1 MSEITFIA
9 GGATAAQGFSATGEH
24 MGIRRNRTRRDVALI
39 VSEVPANAACVYTQ
53 NLVKGAPIL
62 VTQKHVENGIAQAV
76 ICNSGNA
83 NTCNANGIEIAE
95 GMCALVE
102 QYIGVKADD
111 VIVASTGVI
120 GQPMT
125 LEPFQKNFGKLADSL
140 EDTPAGGT
148 RAAEAI
154 MTTDTVSKEVAVR
167 FPLGGKMCKLG
178 GIAKGSGMI
187 APNMATMLCF
197 LTTDAAISSV
207 ALKRA
212 LTTVTAD
219 TFNMLS
225 VDGDTSTN
233 DMVSILA
240 NGMAGNAPIEA
251 CMGTDYEAFV
261 AALYKVCEKLCAI
274 MAKDGEGATKLLECE
289 VTGAKSTAA
298 AKLVAKAVIK
308 IHACS
313 RLRSSA
319 PTPTGAACC
328 APSAIAGA
336 DVDVTKVDVNFRSN
350 RGLIRRMPR
359 RRGRGVQRGDRQ
371 GDPHGRRDHRSGGP
385 QQRQRLR
392 HGLGLRPHLR
402 LRQDQR
408 RLPHLIAV
416 KERNP

>member
-39 VSEVPANAACVYTQ
+39 VSEVPASAACVYTQ

-83 NTCNANGIEIAE
+83 NTCNANGVEIAE

-102 QYIGVKADD
+102 KYIGVKAED

-125 LEPFQKNFGKLADSL
+125 LEPFEKNFGKLADSL

-178 GIAKGSGMI
+178 GISKGSGMI

-274 MAKDGEGATKLLECE
+274 MAKDGEGATKLLVCE

-308 IHACS
+308 STLLKAAIF
-313 RLRSSA
+313 
-319 PTPTGAACC
+319 GADANWGRVLC
-328 APSAIAGA
+328 AIGYAGA
-336 DVDVTKVDVNFRSN
+336 DVDVSKVDVNFRSN
-350 RGLIRRMPR
+350 RGLIPVC
-359 RRGRGVQRGDRQ
+359 RGGAGVAFSEETAKEILMDDEITVQVALKSGSATAKAWGCDLTYDYVKINGDYRT
-371 GDPHGRRDHRSGGP
+371 
-385 QQRQRLR
+385 
-392 HGLGLRPHLR
+392 
-402 LRQDQR
+402 
-408 RLPHLIAV
+408 
-416 KERNP
+416 

>member
-62 VTQKHVENGIAQAV
+62 VTLRDVEIGIAQAV

-83 NTCNANGIEIAE
+83 NTCNANGVEIAE

-102 QYIGVKADD
+102 KYIGVKAED

-178 GIAKGSGMI
+178 GISKGSGMI

-225 VDGDTSTN
+225 IDGDTSTN

-240 NGMAGNAPIEA
+240 NGMAGNTPIES
-251 CMGTDYEAFV
+251 CMGADYEAFV

-274 MAKDGEGATKLLECE
+274 MAKDGEGATKLLVCE

-308 IHACS
+308 STLLKAAIF
-313 RLRSSA
+313 
-319 PTPTGAACC
+319 GADANWGRVLC
-328 APSAIAGA
+328 AIGYAGA
-336 DVDVTKVDVNFRSN
+336 DVDVSKVDVNFRSN
-350 RGLIRRMPR
+350 RGLIPVC
-359 RRGRGVQRGDRQ
+359 RGGAGVAFSEETAKEILMDDEITVQVALNSGSATAKAWGCDLTYDYVKINGDYRT
-371 GDPHGRRDHRSGGP
+371 
-385 QQRQRLR
+385 
-392 HGLGLRPHLR
+392 
-402 LRQDQR
+402 
-408 RLPHLIAV
+408 
-416 KERNP
+416 

>member
-62 VTQKHVENGIAQAV
+62 VTQKHVENGVAQAV

-95 GMCALVE
+95 GMCSLVE
-102 QYIGVKADD
+102 QYIGVKAED

-167 FPLGGKMCKLG
+167 FPLGGKTCKLG

-197 LTTDAAISSV
+197 LTTDAAISPV

-233 DMVSILA
+233 DMVSIMA
-240 NGMAGNAPIEA
+240 NGMAGNTPIEA

-274 MAKDGEGATKLLECE
+274 MAKDGEGATKLLACE

-308 IHACS
+308 STLLKAAIF
-313 RLRSSA
+313 
-319 PTPTGAACC
+319 GADANWGRVLC
-328 APSAIAGA
+328 AIGYAGA
-336 DVDVTKVDVNFRSN
+336 DVDVSKVDVNFRSN
-350 RGLIRRMPR
+350 RGLIPVC
-359 RRGRGVQRGDRQ
+359 RGGAGVAFSEETAKEILMDDEITVQVALNSGSASAKAWGCDLTYDYVKINGDYRT
-371 GDPHGRRDHRSGGP
+371 
-385 QQRQRLR
+385 
-392 HGLGLRPHLR
+392 
-402 LRQDQR
+402 
-408 RLPHLIAV
+408 
-416 KERNP
+416 

>member
-167 FPLGGKMCKLG
+167 FPLGGKTCKLG

-240 NGMAGNAPIEA
+240 NGMAGNAPITGPGADYDALVEA
-251 CMGTDYEAFV
+251 LRYVCEYEAKMI
-261 AALYKVCEKLCAI
+261 AS
-274 MAKDGEGATKLLECE
+274 DGEGAGRL
-289 VTGAKSTAA
+289 VTCTVQGAASEEQAE
-298 AKLVAKAVIK
+298 LMAKAVVRSPLVKCAIFGTDANWGRVLCAVGYSGAEFDPKDVEVKFLSQAGELKVCAGGQGVPFDEDLAKKVLSEPEVVILVTLTAGDATCSCWGCDLTYDYVK
-308 IHACS
+308 INGDY
-313 RLRSSA
+313 RS
-319 PTPTGAACC
+319 
-328 APSAIAGA
+328 
-336 DVDVTKVDVNFRSN
+336 
-350 RGLIRRMPR
+350 
-359 RRGRGVQRGDRQ
+359 
-371 GDPHGRRDHRSGGP
+371 
-385 QQRQRLR
+385 
-392 HGLGLRPHLR
+392 
-402 LRQDQR
+402 
-408 RLPHLIAV
+408 
-416 KERNP
+416 

>member
-83 NTCNANGIEIAE
+83 NTCNANGVEIAE

-102 QYIGVKADD
+102 KYIGVKAED

-125 LEPFQKNFGKLADSL
+125 LEPFRKNFGKLADSL

-178 GIAKGSGMI
+178 GISKGSGMI

-197 LTTDAAISSV
+197 LTTDAAISPV

-225 VDGDTSTN
+225 IDGDTSTN

-240 NGMAGNAPIEA
+240 NGMAGNTPIES
-251 CMGTDYEAFV
+251 CMGADYEAFV

-274 MAKDGEGATKLLECE
+274 MAKDGEGATKLLVCE

-308 IHACS
+308 
-313 RLRSSA
+313 SA
-319 PTPTGAACC
+319 LLKAAIFGADANWGRVLC
-328 APSAIAGA
+328 AIGYAGA
-336 DVDVTKVDVNFRSN
+336 DVDVSKVDVNFRSN
-350 RGLIRRMPR
+350 RGLIPVC
-359 RRGRGVQRGDRQ
+359 RGGAGVAFSEETAKEILMDDEITVQVALNSGSATAKAWGCDLTYDYVKINGDYRT
-371 GDPHGRRDHRSGGP
+371 
-385 QQRQRLR
+385 
-392 HGLGLRPHLR
+392 
-402 LRQDQR
+402 
-408 RLPHLIAV
+408 
-416 KERNP
+416 

>member
-95 GMCALVE
+95 GMCSLVE
-102 QYIGVKADD
+102 QYIGVKAED

-167 FPLGGKMCKLG
+167 FPLGGKTCKLG

-233 DMVSILA
+233 DMVSIMA

-274 MAKDGEGATKLLECE
+274 MAKDGEGATKLLVCE

-308 IHACS
+308 STLLKAAIF
-313 RLRSSA
+313 
-319 PTPTGAACC
+319 GADANWGRVPC
-328 APSAIAGA
+328 AIGYAGA
-336 DVDVTKVDVNFRSN
+336 DVDVSKVDVNFRSN
-350 RGLIRRMPR
+350 RGLIPVC
-359 RRGRGVQRGDRQ
+359 RGGAGVAFSEETAKEILMDDEITVQVALNSGSATAKAWGCDLTYDYVKINGDYRT
-371 GDPHGRRDHRSGGP
+371 
-385 QQRQRLR
+385 
-392 HGLGLRPHLR
+392 
-402 LRQDQR
+402 
-408 RLPHLIAV
+408 
-416 KERNP
+416 

>member
-83 NTCNANGIEIAE
+83 NTCNANGVEIAE

-102 QYIGVKADD
+102 KYIGVKAED

-125 LEPFQKNFGKLADSL
+125 LEPFEKNFGKLADSL

-178 GIAKGSGMI
+178 GISKGSGMI

-274 MAKDGEGATKLLECE
+274 MAKDGEGATKLLVCE

-308 IHACS
+308 STLLKAAIF
-313 RLRSSA
+313 
-319 PTPTGAACC
+319 GADANWGRVLC
-328 APSAIAGA
+328 AIGYAGA
-336 DVDVTKVDVNFRSN
+336 DVDVSKVDVNFRSN
-350 RGLIRRMPR
+350 RGLIPVC
-359 RRGRGVQRGDRQ
+359 RGGAGVAFSEETAKEILMDDEITVQVALNSGSATAKAWGCDLTYDYVKINGDYRT
-371 GDPHGRRDHRSGGP
+371 
-385 QQRQRLR
+385 
-392 HGLGLRPHLR
+392 
-402 LRQDQR
+402 
-408 RLPHLIAV
+408 
-416 KERNP
+416 

>member
-39 VSEVPANAACVYTQ
+39 VSEVPASAACVYTQ

-83 NTCNANGIEIAE
+83 NTCNANGVEIAE

-102 QYIGVKADD
+102 KYIGVKAED

-178 GIAKGSGMI
+178 GISKGSGMI

-197 LTTDAAISSV
+197 LTTDAAISPV

-225 VDGDTSTN
+225 IDGDTSTN

-240 NGMAGNAPIEA
+240 NGMAGNTPIES
-251 CMGTDYEAFV
+251 CMGADYEAFV

-274 MAKDGEGATKLLECE
+274 MAKDGEGATKLLVCE

-308 IHACS
+308 STLLKAAIF
-313 RLRSSA
+313 
-319 PTPTGAACC
+319 GADANWGRVLC
-328 APSAIAGA
+328 AIGYAGA
-336 DVDVTKVDVNFRSN
+336 DVDVSKVDVNFRSN
-350 RGLIRRMPR
+350 RGLIPVC
-359 RRGRGVQRGDRQ
+359 RGGAGVAFSEETAKEILMDDEITVQVALNSGSATAKAWGCDLTYDYVKINGDYRT
-371 GDPHGRRDHRSGGP
+371 
-385 QQRQRLR
+385 
-392 HGLGLRPHLR
+392 
-402 LRQDQR
+402 
-408 RLPHLIAV
+408 
-416 KERNP
+416 

>member
-39 VSEVPANAACVYTQ
+39 VSEIPANAACVYTQ

-83 NTCNANGIEIAE
+83 NTCNANGVEIAE

-102 QYIGVKADD
+102 KYIGVKAED

-125 LEPFQKNFGKLADSL
+125 LEPFEKNFGKLADSL

-178 GIAKGSGMI
+178 GISKGSGMI

-197 LTTDAAISSV
+197 LTTDAAISPV

-225 VDGDTSTN
+225 IDGDTSTN

-240 NGMAGNAPIEA
+240 NGMAGNTPIES
-251 CMGTDYEAFV
+251 CMGADYEAFV

-274 MAKDGEGATKLLECE
+274 MAKDGEGATKLLVCE

-308 IHACS
+308 STLLKAAIF
-313 RLRSSA
+313 
-319 PTPTGAACC
+319 GADANWGRVLC
-328 APSAIAGA
+328 AIGYAGA
-336 DVDVTKVDVNFRSN
+336 DVDVSKADVNFRSN
-350 RGLIRRMPR
+350 RGLIPVC
-359 RRGRGVQRGDRQ
+359 RGGAGVAFSEETAKEILMDDEITVQVALNSGSATAKAWGCDLTYDYVKINGDYRT
-371 GDPHGRRDHRSGGP
+371 
-385 QQRQRLR
+385 
-392 HGLGLRPHLR
+392 
-402 LRQDQR
+402 
-408 RLPHLIAV
+408 
-416 KERNP
+416 

>member
-39 VSEVPANAACVYTQ
+39 VSEVPASAACVYTQ

-83 NTCNANGIEIAE
+83 NTCNANGVEIAE

-102 QYIGVKADD
+102 KYIGVKAED

-178 GIAKGSGMI
+178 GISKGSGMI

-197 LTTDAAISSV
+197 LTTDAAISPV

-225 VDGDTSTN
+225 IDGDTSTN

-274 MAKDGEGATKLLECE
+274 MAKDGEGATKLLACE

-308 IHACS
+308 STLLKAAIF
-313 RLRSSA
+313 
-319 PTPTGAACC
+319 GADANWGRVLC
-328 APSAIAGA
+328 AIGYAGA
-336 DVDVTKVDVNFRSN
+336 DVDVSKVDVNFRSN
-350 RGLIRRMPR
+350 RGLIPVC
-359 RRGRGVQRGDRQ
+359 RGGAGVAFSEETAKEILMDDEITVQVALNSGSATAKAWGCDLTYDYVKINGDYRT
-371 GDPHGRRDHRSGGP
+371 
-385 QQRQRLR
+385 
-392 HGLGLRPHLR
+392 
-402 LRQDQR
+402 
-408 RLPHLIAV
+408 
-416 KERNP
+416 

>member
-95 GMCALVE
+95 GMCSLVE
-102 QYIGVKADD
+102 QYIGVKAED

-120 GQPMT
+120 GQPMS
-125 LEPFQKNFGKLADSL
+125 LEPFRKNFGKLADSL

-167 FPLGGKMCKLG
+167 FPLGGKTCKLG

-197 LTTDAAISSV
+197 LTTDAAISPV

-240 NGMAGNAPIEA
+240 NGMAGNTPIES

-274 MAKDGEGATKLLECE
+274 MAKDGEGATKLLACE
-289 VTGAKSTAA
+289 VTGAKSTAT

-308 IHACS
+308 STLLKAAIF
-313 RLRSSA
+313 
-319 PTPTGAACC
+319 GADANWGRVLC
-328 APSAIAGA
+328 AIGYAGA
-336 DVDVTKVDVNFRSN
+336 DVDVSKVDVNFRSN
-350 RGLIRRMPR
+350 RGLIPVC
-359 RRGRGVQRGDRQ
+359 RGGAGVAFSEETAKEILMDDEITVQVALNSGSATAKAWGCDLTYDYVKINGDYRT
-371 GDPHGRRDHRSGGP
+371 
-385 QQRQRLR
+385 
-392 HGLGLRPHLR
+392 
-402 LRQDQR
+402 
-408 RLPHLIAV
+408 
-416 KERNP
+416 

>member
-83 NTCNANGIEIAE
+83 NTCNANGVEIAE

-102 QYIGVKADD
+102 KYIGVKAED

-125 LEPFQKNFGKLADSL
+125 LEPFEKNFGKLADSL

-178 GIAKGSGMI
+178 GISKGSGMI

-197 LTTDAAISSV
+197 LTTDAAISPV

-225 VDGDTSTN
+225 IDGDTSTN

-240 NGMAGNAPIEA
+240 NGMAGNTPIES
-251 CMGTDYEAFV
+251 CMGADYEAFV

-274 MAKDGEGATKLLECE
+274 MAKDGEGATKLLVCE

-308 IHACS
+308 STLLKAAIF
-313 RLRSSA
+313 
-319 PTPTGAACC
+319 GADANWGRVLC
-328 APSAIAGA
+328 AIGYAGA
-336 DVDVTKVDVNFRSN
+336 DVDVSKVDVNFRSN
-350 RGLIRRMPR
+350 RGLIPVC
-359 RRGRGVQRGDRQ
+359 RGGAGVAFSEETAKEILMDDEISVQVALNSGSATAKAWGCDLTYDYVKINGDYRT
-371 GDPHGRRDHRSGGP
+371 
-385 QQRQRLR
+385 
-392 HGLGLRPHLR
+392 
-402 LRQDQR
+402 
-408 RLPHLIAV
+408 
-416 KERNP
+416 

>member
-62 VTQKHVENGIAQAV
+62 VTQRHVENGIAQAV

-83 NTCNANGIEIAE
+83 NTCNANGVEIAE

-102 QYIGVKADD
+102 KYIGVKAED

-125 LEPFQKNFGKLADSL
+125 LEPFEKNFGKLADSL

-178 GIAKGSGMI
+178 GISKGSGMI

-197 LTTDAAISSV
+197 LTTDAAISPV
-207 ALKRA
+207 PLKRA

-225 VDGDTSTN
+225 IDGDTSTN

-240 NGMAGNAPIEA
+240 NGMAGNTPIES
-251 CMGTDYEAFV
+251 CMGADYEAFV

-274 MAKDGEGATKLLECE
+274 MAKDGEGATKLLVCE

-308 IHACS
+308 STLLKAAIF
-313 RLRSSA
+313 
-319 PTPTGAACC
+319 GADANWGRVLC
-328 APSAIAGA
+328 AIGYAGA
-336 DVDVTKVDVNFRSN
+336 DVDVSKVDVNFRSN
-350 RGLIRRMPR
+350 RGLIPVC
-359 RRGRGVQRGDRQ
+359 RGGAGVAFSEETAKEILMDDEITVQVALNSGSASAKAWGCDLTYDYVKINGDYRT
-371 GDPHGRRDHRSGGP
+371 
-385 QQRQRLR
+385 
-392 HGLGLRPHLR
+392 
-402 LRQDQR
+402 
-408 RLPHLIAV
+408 
-416 KERNP
+416 

>member
-39 VSEVPANAACVYTQ
+39 VSEVPANAACVYTL

-83 NTCNANGIEIAE
+83 NTCNANGVEIAE

-102 QYIGVKADD
+102 KYIGVKAED

-178 GIAKGSGMI
+178 GISKGSGMI

-197 LTTDAAISSV
+197 LTTDAAISPV

-225 VDGDTSTN
+225 IDGDTSTN

-240 NGMAGNAPIEA
+240 NGMAGNTPIES
-251 CMGTDYEAFV
+251 CMGADYEAFV

-274 MAKDGEGATKLLECE
+274 MAKDGEGATKLLVCE
-289 VTGAKSTAA
+289 VTGANSTAA

-308 IHACS
+308 STLLKAAIF
-313 RLRSSA
+313 
-319 PTPTGAACC
+319 GADANWGRVLC
-328 APSAIAGA
+328 AIGYAGA
-336 DVDVTKVDVNFRSN
+336 DVDVSKVDVNFRSN
-350 RGLIRRMPR
+350 RGLIPVC
-359 RRGRGVQRGDRQ
+359 RGGAGVAFSEETAKEILMDDEITVQVALNSGSATAKAWGCDLTYDYVKINGDYRT
-371 GDPHGRRDHRSGGP
+371 
-385 QQRQRLR
+385 
-392 HGLGLRPHLR
+392 
-402 LRQDQR
+402 
-408 RLPHLIAV
+408 
-416 KERNP
+416 

>member
-167 FPLGGKMCKLG
+167 FPLGGKTCKLG

-197 LTTDAAISSV
+197 LTTDAAISPV

-240 NGMAGNAPIEA
+240 NGMAGNTPIEA

-274 MAKDGEGATKLLECE
+274 MAKDGEGATKLLACE

-308 IHACS
+308 STLLKAAIF
-313 RLRSSA
+313 
-319 PTPTGAACC
+319 GADANWGRVLC
-328 APSAIAGA
+328 AIGYAGA
-336 DVDVTKVDVNFRSN
+336 DVDVSKVDVNFRSN
-350 RGLIRRMPR
+350 RGLIPVC
-359 RRGRGVQRGDRQ
+359 RGGAGVAFSEETAKEILMDDEITVQVALNSGSASAKAWGCDLTYDYVKINGDYRT
-371 GDPHGRRDHRSGGP
+371 
-385 QQRQRLR
+385 
-392 HGLGLRPHLR
+392 
-402 LRQDQR
+402 
-408 RLPHLIAV
+408 
-416 KERNP
+416 

>member
-178 GIAKGSGMI
+178 GISKGSGMI

-274 MAKDGEGATKLLECE
+274 MAKDGEGATKLLACE

-308 IHACS
+308 STLLKAAIF
-313 RLRSSA
+313 
-319 PTPTGAACC
+319 GADANWGRVLC
-328 APSAIAGA
+328 AIGYAGA

-350 RGLIRRMPR
+350 RGLIPVC
-359 RRGRGVQRGDRQ
+359 RGGAGVAFSEETAKEILMDDEITVQVALNSGSASAKAWGCDLTYDYVKINGDYRT
-371 GDPHGRRDHRSGGP
+371 
-385 QQRQRLR
+385 
-392 HGLGLRPHLR
+392 
-402 LRQDQR
+402 
-408 RLPHLIAV
+408 
-416 KERNP
+416 

>member
-167 FPLGGKMCKLG
+167 FPLGGKTCKLG

-274 MAKDGEGATKLLECE
+274 MAKDGEGATKLLVCE

-308 IHACS
+308 S
-313 RLRSSA
+313 TLLK
-319 PTPTGAACC
+319 AA
-328 APSAIAGA
+328 IFGA
-336 DVDVTKVDVNFRSN
+336 DANWGRVLCAMGYSGVDFDPDKVDISFVSDAGEIQVCAKGRGLDFDEDKAKKVLTEHDVTIAITMGEGD
-350 RGLIRRMPR
+350 
-359 RRGRGVQRGDRQ
+359 GVCTCWGCDLTYDYVKINGDYRT
-371 GDPHGRRDHRSGGP
+371 
-385 QQRQRLR
+385 
-392 HGLGLRPHLR
+392 
-402 LRQDQR
+402 
-408 RLPHLIAV
+408 
-416 KERNP
+416 

>member
-39 VSEVPANAACVYTQ
+39 VSEVPASAACVYTQ

-83 NTCNANGIEIAE
+83 NTCNANGVEIAE

-102 QYIGVKADD
+102 KYIGVKAED

-125 LEPFQKNFGKLADSL
+125 LEPFRKNFGKLADSL

-178 GIAKGSGMI
+178 GISKGSGMI

-225 VDGDTSTN
+225 IDGDTSTN

-240 NGMAGNAPIEA
+240 NGMAGNTPIES
-251 CMGTDYEAFV
+251 CMGADYEAFV

-274 MAKDGEGATKLLECE
+274 MAKDGEGATKLLVCE

-308 IHACS
+308 STLLKAAIF
-313 RLRSSA
+313 
-319 PTPTGAACC
+319 GADANWGRVLC
-328 APSAIAGA
+328 AIGYAGA
-336 DVDVTKVDVNFRSN
+336 DVDVSKVDVNFRSN
-350 RGLIRRMPR
+350 RGLIPVC
-359 RRGRGVQRGDRQ
+359 RGGAGVAFSEETAKEILMDDEITVQVALNSGSATAKAWGCDLTYDYVKINGDYRT
-371 GDPHGRRDHRSGGP
+371 
-385 QQRQRLR
+385 
-392 HGLGLRPHLR
+392 
-402 LRQDQR
+402 
-408 RLPHLIAV
+408 
-416 KERNP
+416 

>member
-9 GGATAAQGFSATGEH
+9 GGATAAQAFSATGEH

-83 NTCNANGIEIAE
+83 NTCNANGVEIAE

-102 QYIGVKADD
+102 KYIGVKAED

-125 LEPFQKNFGKLADSL
+125 LEPFRKNFGKLADSL

-178 GIAKGSGMI
+178 GISKGSGMI

-197 LTTDAAISSV
+197 LTTDAAISPV

-225 VDGDTSTN
+225 IDGDTSTN

-240 NGMAGNAPIEA
+240 NGMAGNTPIES
-251 CMGTDYEAFV
+251 CMGADYEAFV

-274 MAKDGEGATKLLECE
+274 MAKDGEGATKLLVCE

-308 IHACS
+308 STLLKAAIF
-313 RLRSSA
+313 
-319 PTPTGAACC
+319 GADANWGRVLC
-328 APSAIAGA
+328 AIGYAGA
-336 DVDVTKVDVNFRSN
+336 DVDVSKVDVNFRSN
-350 RGLIRRMPR
+350 RGLIPVC
-359 RRGRGVQRGDRQ
+359 RGGAGVAFSEETAKEILMDDEITVQVALNSGSATAKAWGCDLTYDYVKINGDYRT
-371 GDPHGRRDHRSGGP
+371 
-385 QQRQRLR
+385 
-392 HGLGLRPHLR
+392 
-402 LRQDQR
+402 
-408 RLPHLIAV
+408 
-416 KERNP
+416 

>member
-62 VTQKHVENGIAQAV
+62 VTQRHVENGIAQAV

-83 NTCNANGIEIAE
+83 NTCNANGVEIAE

-102 QYIGVKADD
+102 KYIGVKAED

-140 EDTPAGGT
+140 EDTPAGGM

-178 GIAKGSGMI
+178 GISKGSGMI

-225 VDGDTSTN
+225 IDGDTSTN

-240 NGMAGNAPIEA
+240 NGMAGNTPIES
-251 CMGTDYEAFV
+251 CMGADYEAFV

-274 MAKDGEGATKLLECE
+274 MAKDGEGATKLLVCE

-308 IHACS
+308 STLLKAAIF
-313 RLRSSA
+313 
-319 PTPTGAACC
+319 GADANWGRVLC
-328 APSAIAGA
+328 AIGYAGA
-336 DVDVTKVDVNFRSN
+336 DVDVSKVDVNFRSN
-350 RGLIRRMPR
+350 RGLIPVC
-359 RRGRGVQRGDRQ
+359 RGGAGVAFSEETAKEILMDDEITVQVALNSGSATAKAWGCDLTYDYVKINGDYRT
-371 GDPHGRRDHRSGGP
+371 
-385 QQRQRLR
+385 
-392 HGLGLRPHLR
+392 
-402 LRQDQR
+402 
-408 RLPHLIAV
+408 
-416 KERNP
+416 

>member
-24 MGIRRNRTRRDVALI
+24 MGIRRNRTRRDVALS

-83 NTCNANGIEIAE
+83 NTCNANGVEIAE

-102 QYIGVKADD
+102 KYIGVKAED

-178 GIAKGSGMI
+178 GISKGSGMI

-197 LTTDAAISSV
+197 LTTDAAISPV

-225 VDGDTSTN
+225 IDGDTSTN

-240 NGMAGNAPIEA
+240 NGMAGNTPIES
-251 CMGTDYEAFV
+251 CMGADYEAFV

-274 MAKDGEGATKLLECE
+274 MAKDGEGATKLLVCE

-308 IHACS
+308 STLLKAAIF
-313 RLRSSA
+313 
-319 PTPTGAACC
+319 GADANWGRVLC
-328 APSAIAGA
+328 AIGYAGA
-336 DVDVTKVDVNFRSN
+336 DVDVSKVDVNFRSN
-350 RGLIRRMPR
+350 RGLIPVC
-359 RRGRGVQRGDRQ
+359 RGGAGVAFSEETAKEILMDDEITVQVALNSGSATAKAWGCDLTYDYVKINGDYRT
-371 GDPHGRRDHRSGGP
+371 
-385 QQRQRLR
+385 
-392 HGLGLRPHLR
+392 
-402 LRQDQR
+402 
-408 RLPHLIAV
+408 
-416 KERNP
+416 